1 MAENVCFVIRGRGF
15 DSYTGLQET
24 PVAERISTGLL
35 IRGRGF
41 ESRSVFQTKGSVMLN
56 LDYDAIRE
64 HIEGSHPESVIM
76 IGCDSVRKWS
86 KGKGSALYA
95 TVVCIRRASGE
106 GRNIMYHGCKVFATR
121 NMLPDYGQ
129 VIRSGKMKNL
139 KMRLMQE
146 VTFALEAFEN
156 LHEAIGE
163 RPFEI
168 HLDINSRPECE
179 SHVALADAKGYV
191 LGMTGREPEFKPFAL
206 AASFAA
212 DAHAHG
218 VLYN

>member
-1 MAENVCFVIRGRGF
+1 MNAENGMKNMVVK
-15 DSYTGLQET
+15 
-24 PVAERISTGLL
+24 P
-35 IRGRGF
+35 
-41 ESRSVFQTKGSVMLN
+41 VFQTRVSVMLN
-56 LDYDAIRE
+56 LDYDAIIE
-64 HIEGSHPESVIM
+64 HIENSHPESVVM
-76 IGCDSVRKWS
+76 IGCDSIRKWS
-86 KGKGSALYA
+86 KGRGSATYA
-95 TVVCIRRASGE
+95 TVVCVRKASGD
-106 GRNIMYHGCKVFATR
+106 GKNIMYHGCKVFATR
-121 NMLPDYGQ
+121 NTLPDYGT

-146 VTFALEAFEN
+146 VTFALEAFEKI
-156 LHEAIGE
+156 HEAIGD

-179 SHVALADAKGYV
+179 SHIAMADAKGYV
-191 LGMTGREPEFKPFAL
+191 MGMTGREPEFKPFAL